1 MQTNKNTFRMLV
13 KLVVASIVLSACGGA
28 VTQAPTAVPPTQA
41 PLVTE
46 APVATEAPAPTQ
58 APTATQSPVP
68 PSGPQG
74 TLRVA
79 LSGEPASL
87 YIPNTPDMNSDTAAS
102 QLYDPLVQLDDQG
115 NIIPSLAES
124 WEISTDGT
132 EYTFHLRKGVTFHNG
147 DPFTADDVVA
157 TWEYGKDA
165 NSSKW
170 PDRYSIAKTV
180 EKIDDYT
187 VKVTTDGP
195 KPLLLVTMWDFWS
208 IIPHAYMASVGV
220 DGFQQ
225 HPVGTGPFE
234 FVEWVKGDHITYK
247 ANPNYWQEGLPKA
260 ETLTFRFIPDS
271 ATRVA
276 AIQTDEI
283 DIVTRL
289 TAEESQSLQSVQG
302 VKTSE
307 YALSRIYY
315 IAFNNLTTGLD
326 KPTIDPKVRQAMNY
340 AVDVD
345 GIIKALFAGY
355 GKRATGFIATGEMG
369 YGNVQPF
376 AYDPEKAKKLLK
388 EAGYAN
394 GFTMDMACPAGA
406 YSSFEEVCQAIVG
419 NLKDVGI
426 TINLNI
432 MESSQYWDLE
442 AKKQLPPLFGD
453 AWADTSGE
461 AYNRLYGALGGNNA
475 AYSSWSDPQIDSLLK
490 AISQEVDAAKRKALY
505 EELQVYMQDN
515 PPFIYLYEP
524 FTFEAVRDRVQDYSP
539 RHSEF
544 VYFTST
550 SVTGP

>member
-1 MQTNKNTFRMLV
+1 MKRILTFGLA
-13 KLVVASIVLSACGGA
+13 VVLLIGLLPACTPGA
-28 VTQAPTAVPPTQA
+28 TPTQAPPPPTAVPPTA
-41 PLVTE
+41 VP
-46 APVATEAPAPTQ
+46 
-58 APTATQSPVP
+58 PTAVP
-68 PSGPQG
+68 PTPKPVGPQG
-74 TLRVA
+74 ALRVA

-87 YIPNTPDMNSDTAAS
+87 YIPTTPDINSDTASS
-102 QLYDPLVQLDDQG
+102 QLYDPLVQLDDQL
-115 NIIPSLAES
+115 NIVPSLAES
-124 WEISTDGT
+124 WEVSTDGT
-132 EYTFHLRKGVTFHNG
+132 EYIFHLRQGVTFHNG

-165 NSSKW
+165 TTSKW
-170 PDRYSIAKTV
+170 PDRYTIAKTV
-180 EKIDDYT
+180 EKIDDFT

-195 KPLLLVTMWDFWS
+195 KPLMLITMWDFWS
-208 IIPHAYMASVGV
+208 IIPKKYMDSVGV
-220 DGFQQ
+220 AGFEA

-247 ANPNYWQEGLPKA
+247 ANPNYWQAGLPKA
-260 ETLTFRFIPDS
+260 ATLTFRFIPDS

-289 TAEESQSLQSVQG
+289 TAEESQSLQTVQG

-307 YALSRIYY
+307 HSLSRIYY
-315 IAFNNLTTGLD
+315 IAFNNLTTGLGQ
-326 KPTIDPKVRQAMNY
+326 PTIDPKVRQAMNY

-345 GIIKALFAGY
+345 GILKALFAGF
-355 GKRATGFIATGEMG
+355 GKRATGFVATGELG

-376 AYDPEKAKKLLK
+376 AYDSAKAKQLLT

-432 MESSQYWDLE
+432 MESGQYWDLE

-453 AWADTSGE
+453 AWQDPSGE
-461 AYNRLYGALGGNNA
+461 AYNRLFGALGGNDA
-475 AYSSWSDPQIDSLLK
+475 SYSSWSDPQIDSLLK
-490 AISQEVDAAKRKALY
+490 SISTEVDATKRKALY
-505 EELQVYMQDN
+505 EQLQTYMQEN

-524 FTFEAVRDRVQDYSP
+524 FTFEATRDRVTGYNP
-539 RHSEF
+539 RPSEF

>member
-1 MQTNKNTFRMLV
+1 MKRTIAF
-13 KLVVASIVLSACGGA
+13 AIAIIVLMALMPACGPA
-28 VTQAPTAVPPTQA
+28 TPAPTAAEVP
-41 PLVTE
+41 TE
-46 APVATEAPAPTQ
+46 AAQVPQASATPEAPR
-58 APTATQSPVP
+58 
-68 PSGPQG
+68 PQG

-115 NIIPSLAES
+115 RIIPSLAES
-124 WEISTDGT
+124 WDISADGT
-132 EYTFHLRKGVTFHNG
+132 EYTFHLRRDVVFHNG

-157 TWEYGKDA
+157 TWEYGRDP
-165 NSSKW
+165 NTSRW
-170 PDRYSIAKTV
+170 PDRYAIAETV
-180 EKIDDYT
+180 ERIDDYT
-187 VKVTTDGP
+187 VRVTTDGP

-208 IIPHAYMASVGV
+208 IIPHAYMAEVGV
-220 DGFQQ
+220 EGFQE

-234 FVEWVKGDHITYK
+234 FVEWVRGDRITYR
-247 ANPNYWQEGLPKA
+247 ANPNYWQEGLPGV
-260 ETLTFRFIPDS
+260 ETLVFRFVTES

-289 TAEESQSLQSVQG
+289 TAEESQSLQNVQG
-302 VKTSE
+302 VMTSQ

-315 IAFNNLTTGLD
+315 IAFNNMTTGVGQ
-326 KPTIDPKVRQAMNY
+326 PTMDPRVRQAMNY

-345 GIIKALFAGY
+345 AILDALFYGY

-376 AYDPEKAKKLLK
+376 PYDPARARELLG
-388 EAGYAN
+388 EAGYAE
-394 GFTMDMACPAGA
+394 GFTIDMACPAGA
-406 YSSFEEVCQAIVG
+406 YSSFEEVCQAIAG
-419 NLKDVGI
+419 YMEDVGI
-426 TINLNI
+426 TINLSI
-432 MESSQYWDLE
+432 MESGQYWDLE
-442 AKKQLPPLFGD
+442 ANKQLPPLFGD

-461 AYNRLYGALGGNNA
+461 AYNRLYGALAGEDA
-475 AYSSWSDPQIDSLLK
+475 AYSSWTDPGIDSLLE
-490 AISQEVDAAKRKALY
+490 AISQEIDADQRAALY

-524 FTFEAVRDRVQDYSP
+524 FSFEAVRDRVQGYSP

-544 VYFTST
+544 VYFTWT
-550 SVTGP
+550 SVGAGQ